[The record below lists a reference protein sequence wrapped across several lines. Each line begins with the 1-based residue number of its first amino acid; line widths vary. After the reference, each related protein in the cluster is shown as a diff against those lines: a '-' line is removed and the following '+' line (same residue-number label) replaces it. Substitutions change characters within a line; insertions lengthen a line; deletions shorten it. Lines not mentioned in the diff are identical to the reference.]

1 MNSVRD
7 FCPYTRDADQRAHQP
22 TDRFCP
28 RPALPEKEMID
39 LSNHNED
46 LIRDAN
52 TWKPLN
58 VNPLERV
65 MVFESGSQSYFVYN
79 ELHTV
84 SVMDASRREVSNSYA
99 LTEDEFSRLMDELN
113 LD

>member
-1 MNSVRD
+1 
-7 FCPYTRDADQRAHQP
+7 
-22 TDRFCP
+22 
-28 RPALPEKEMID
+28 MID
-39 LSNHNED
+39 LSKHNED

-52 TWKPLN
+52 AWKPLN
-58 VNPLERV
+58 VYPLERV
-65 MVFESGSQSYFVYN
+65 LVFESGSQSYFVYT

-84 SVMDASRREVSNSYA
+84 SVSDASRREVSNSYA

>member
-1 MNSVRD
+1 
-7 FCPYTRDADQRAHQP
+7 
-22 TDRFCP
+22 
-28 RPALPEKEMID
+28 MID
-39 LSNHNED
+39 LSKHNED

-58 VNPLERV
+58 VYPLERV

-84 SVMDASRREVSNSYA
+84 SVMDTSRREVSNSYA
-99 LTEDEFSRLMDELN
+99 LTEDEFSRLIDELN

>member
-1 MNSVRD
+1 
-7 FCPYTRDADQRAHQP
+7 
-22 TDRFCP
+22 
-28 RPALPEKEMID
+28 MID

-84 SVMDASRREVSNSYA
+84 SVMDTSRREVSNSYA

-113 LD
+113 LDEAPQ

>member
-1 MNSVRD
+1 
-7 FCPYTRDADQRAHQP
+7 
-22 TDRFCP
+22 
-28 RPALPEKEMID
+28 MID
-39 LSNHNED
+39 LSKHNED

-58 VNPLERV
+58 VYPLERV
-65 MVFESGSQSYFVYN
+65 MVFESGSQSYFVYT

-84 SVMDASRREVSNSYA
+84 SVSDASRREVSNSYA
-99 LTEDEFSRLMDELN
+99 LTEDEFSRLIGELN

>member
-1 MNSVRD
+1 
-7 FCPYTRDADQRAHQP
+7 
-22 TDRFCP
+22 
-28 RPALPEKEMID
+28 MIN
-39 LSNHNED
+39 LSKHNED

-52 TWKPLN
+52 AWKPLN
-58 VNPLERV
+58 VYPLERV
-65 MVFESGSQSYFVYN
+65 MVFESRSQSYFVYT

-84 SVMDASRREVSNSYA
+84 SVSDASRREVSNSYA